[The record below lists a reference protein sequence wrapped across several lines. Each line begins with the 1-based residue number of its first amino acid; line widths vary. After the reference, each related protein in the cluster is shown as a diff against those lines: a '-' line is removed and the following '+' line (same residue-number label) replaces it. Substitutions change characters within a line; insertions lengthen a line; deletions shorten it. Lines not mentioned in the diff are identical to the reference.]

1 MRNHDQKIKD
11 IQRSVLP
18 STTGKYARE
27 QRRIIHKQNR
37 SRERDSF
44 SAARQI
50 FNADIDADIHLDFD
64 EGRAT
69 RNMNEMVWNADPV
82 TRSGRCAI
90 GRSGRSRPTRNCARP
105 HFTSRSPSSR
115 R

>member
-37 SRERDSF
+37 S
-44 SAARQI
+44 A
-50 FNADIDADIHLDFD
+50 
-64 EGRAT
+64 
-69 RNMNEMVWNADPV
+69 
-82 TRSGRCAI
+82 SGI
-90 GRSGRSRPTRNCARP
+90 
-105 HFTSRSPSSR
+105 RSPPHARSSTPTSTPTSISTSTKAVQLGI
-115 R
+115 